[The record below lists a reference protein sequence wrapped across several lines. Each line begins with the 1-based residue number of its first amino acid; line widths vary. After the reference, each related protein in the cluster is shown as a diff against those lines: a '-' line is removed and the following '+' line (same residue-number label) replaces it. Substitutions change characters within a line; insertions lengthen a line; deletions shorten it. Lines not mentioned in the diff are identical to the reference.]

1 MEAAVTEDIKEFV
14 KHKYSILVI
23 EDDDVDREKILR
35 LLKKS
40 KISLKIYEGS
50 SANDALKI
58 LKEQEFN
65 CVIVDYY
72 LPDAIGSDLIN
83 AIHNHKKNPT
93 PIIMISGN
101 SDERII
107 ANAMKEGIFDYLPKR
122 NLECEQLKQ
131 TLEASFNWA
140 DNEQQLNEINTRFS
154 QLAEGLP
161 QLIWTC
167 NAKGEC
173 EFLNKRWCD
182 FTGIK
187 AEHQLGLDWI
197 KQIHSEDQ
205 IEFIK
210 AWKKSIQTSN
220 EMLINVRIRRND
232 GEYRWFDTRATPQK
246 NSDGEV
252 IRWLGSNTDI
262 TEIELTRQAL
272 INSENKFHAAFEY
285 APLGMVLTDTNGIIL
300 QINTAFSSLLGAPCV
315 DDFYNFEMEK
325 LYDQNDIVFI
335 KKQLSKLNNDTKKNI
350 QFETYLKT
358 MDQKFIPVFISAALL
373 NTTKFTFCYLFQ
385 IYDLSERKR
394 YEEELKKLAHFDP
407 LTGLAN
413 RAKLHEEIEFLITQS
428 HRNATPFAVL
438 FGDLDHFKQI
448 NDGLGHEAG
457 DKLLRIISR
466 RLKKGIR
473 RGDSIARLGGD
484 EFVILLKDVTR
495 FESVVAVTEKLI
507 GSIKKPIK
515 LYGTTIHIG
524 MSIGIA
530 LFPTDGDNA
539 KTLLRNADS
548 ALYDAKAKGRGTYQL
563 YRKELTEYVHNRL
576 LLDADLRSAIE
587 KNEFELYFQ
596 PVIDFTKN
604 SIVSVEALI
613 RWHHPLRGMV
623 PPDEFIPYA
632 QETGLITF
640 IDSWAVNNACQHGA
654 ICHQEGFP
662 INISVNI
669 SARQFQNHLLTATI
683 KSATNNNKFDPKY
696 LIIEITEQMF
706 LENTENNLKQISEV
720 KALGCKISLDD
731 FGVGFSSLSYII
743 RFSPHYLKIDRSFI
757 SKIGE
762 ASEHDEMVRA
772 ILGLSK
778 IIPMHIVA
786 EGVETDK
793 QSAFLR
799 NLGCHFAQGY
809 LYARPLKF
817 KDLMDLLK
825 SQYTI
830 N

>member
-1 MEAAVTEDIKEFV
+1 MEAVAEDIAKNS
-14 KHKYSILVI
+14 YSVLVI

-40 KISLKIYEGS
+40 DISLNIFEES
-50 SANDALKI
+50 SAIDALKT
-58 LKEQEFN
+58 LKTEEFN
-65 CVIVDYY
+65 CVIVDYH
-72 LPDAIGSDLIN
+72 LPDALGSDLID

-101 SDERII
+101 SDERVI
-107 ANAMKEGIFDYLPKR
+107 ANVMRDGIFDYLPKR
-122 NLECEQLKQ
+122 NLGCEQLKQ
-131 TLEASFNWA
+131 VLEASFNWA
-140 DNEQQLNEINTRFS
+140 DNERQLNEINTRFS

-182 FTGIK
+182 FTGIN
-187 AEHQLGLDWI
+187 AEYQLGHDWI
-197 KQIHSEDQ
+197 KQLHNEDQ
-205 IEFIK
+205 IAFIK
-210 AWKKSIQTSN
+210 SWKKSIKTGN
-220 EMLINVRIRRND
+220 EMQINVRIRRHD

-246 NSDGEV
+246 NINSEV
-252 IRWLGSNTDI
+252 IRWLGSSTDI

-272 INSENKFHAAFEY
+272 INSENKFHAAFDY
-285 APLGMVLTDTNGIIL
+285 APLGMALMDTNGVIL
-300 QINTAFSSLLGAPCV
+300 QINTAFASLLGISQIDELANV
-315 DDFYNFEMEK
+315 EMEK
-325 LYDQNDIVFI
+325 LYEKNDIDFI
-335 KKQLSKLNNDTKKNI
+335 KGELDKLNTDTTKNV
-350 QFETYLKT
+350 QFETNLKT
-358 MDQKFIPVFISAALL
+358 QDNSTIPVFISAALL
-373 NTTKFTFCYLFQ
+373 NTAKFTFCYLFQ

-394 YEEELKKLAHFDP
+394 YEDELKKLAHFDP

-413 RAKLHEEIEFLITQS
+413 RAKLHEEIEFLISQS
-428 HRNATPFAVL
+428 HRHAKPFAVL

-457 DKLLRIISR
+457 DKLLRIVSR

-495 FESVVAVTEKLI
+495 FEAVVAVTEKLI
-507 GSIKKPIK
+507 NSIKKPIK

-548 ALYDAKAKGRGTYQL
+548 ALYDAKAKGRGSYQL

-576 LLDADLRSAIE
+576 LLDADLRNAIE

-596 PVIDFTKN
+596 PVIDFSKN
-604 SIVSVEALI
+604 SIVSAEALI
-613 RWHHPLRGMV
+613 RWHHPIRGMV
-623 PPDEFIPYA
+623 SPDEFIPYA
-632 QETGLITF
+632 QETGLITH
-640 IDSWAVNNACQHGA
+640 IDEWAVNNACEQGA
-654 ICHQEGFP
+654 LLHQQGFP
-662 INISVNI
+662 INIAVNI
-669 SARQFQNHLLTATI
+669 SARQFQNHLFIETV
-683 KSATNNNKFDPKY
+683 KSATEKHKFNPEN

-706 LENTENNLKQISEV
+706 LENTENNLKQISEI
-720 KALGCKISLDD
+720 KAFGCNISLDD

-743 RFSPHYLKIDRSFI
+743 RFSPRYLKIDRSFV

-786 EGVETDK
+786 EGVETNE
-793 QSAFLR
+793 QNIFLR
-799 NLGCHFAQGY
+799 DLGCHFGQGY
-809 LYARPLKF
+809 LYSRPLQF
-817 KDLMDLLK
+817 KNLVDLLK
-825 SQYTI
+825 SEYKA

>member
-1 MEAAVTEDIKEFV
+1 MEAIAEDILKNS
-14 KHKYSILVI
+14 YSVLVI

-40 KISLKIYEGS
+40 DIALNIFEES
-50 SANDALKI
+50 SAIDALNI
-58 LKEQEFN
+58 LKKEEFN
-65 CVIVDYY
+65 CVIVDYH
-72 LPDAIGSDLIN
+72 LPDALGSDLID

-107 ANAMKEGIFDYLPKR
+107 ANVMRDGIFDYLPKR
-122 NLECEQLKQ
+122 NLGCEQLKQ
-131 TLEASFNWA
+131 VLEASFNWA
-140 DNEQQLNEINTRFS
+140 DNERQLQEINTRFS

-167 NAKGEC
+167 NATGEC

-187 AEHQLGLDWI
+187 AEQQLGIEWI
-197 KQIHSEDQ
+197 KQLHEEDQ
-205 IEFIK
+205 IAFIK
-210 AWKKSIQTSN
+210 SWKKSIKTGN
-220 EMLINVRIRRND
+220 EMQINIRIRRSD

-246 NSDGEV
+246 NANGEV

-272 INSENKFHAAFEY
+272 MNSENKFHAAFDY
-285 APLGMVLTDTNGIIL
+285 APLGMALTDINGIIL
-300 QINTAFSSLLGAPCV
+300 QINTAFASLLGTSKTDRLINIA
-315 DDFYNFEMEK
+315 MEK
-325 LYDQNDIVFI
+325 LYEKNDIAFI
-335 KKQLSKLNNDTKKNI
+335 KSQLDKLNTDTTKNV
-350 QFETYLKT
+350 QFETNLKT
-358 MDQKFIPVFISAALL
+358 HDNSTIPVFISAALL
-373 NTTKFTFCYLFQ
+373 NTAKFTFCYLFQ

-394 YEEELKKLAHFDP
+394 YEDELKKLAHFDP

-413 RAKLHEEIEFLITQS
+413 RAKLHEEIEFLISQS
-428 HRNATPFAVL
+428 HRNEKPFAVL

-457 DKLLRIISR
+457 DKLLRIVSR
-466 RLKKGIR
+466 RFKKGIR

-484 EFVILLKDVTR
+484 EFVILLKDVAR

-507 GSIKKPIK
+507 NSIKKPVR
-515 LYGTTIHIG
+515 LYGTTIHVG

-548 ALYDAKAKGRGTYQL
+548 ALYDAKAKGRGSYQL

-576 LLDADLRSAIE
+576 LLDADLRNAIE

-596 PVIDFTKN
+596 PVIDFSKN
-604 SIVSVEALI
+604 SIVSAEALI
-613 RWHHPLRGMV
+613 RWHHPIRGMV
-623 PPDEFIPYA
+623 SPDEFIPYA
-632 QETGLITF
+632 QETGLITH
-640 IDSWAVNNACQHGA
+640 IDEWAVKNACKHGA
-654 ICHQEGFP
+654 LLHQQGFP
-662 INISVNI
+662 LNIAVNI
-669 SARQFQNHLLTATI
+669 SARQFQNHLFIDTV
-683 KSATNNNKFDPKY
+683 KSATEKY
-696 LIIEITEQMF
+696 HFNPENLIIEITEQMF
-706 LENTENNLKQISEV
+706 LENTENNLKQISEI
-720 KALGCKISLDD
+720 KAFGCNISLDD

-743 RFSPHYLKIDRSFI
+743 RFSPRYLKIDRSFV

-786 EGVETDK
+786 EGVETDE
-793 QSAFLR
+793 QSTFLKS
-799 NLGCHFAQGY
+799 LGCHFAQGY
-809 LYARPLKF
+809 LYSRPLQF
-817 KDLMDLLK
+817 KNLVDLLK
-825 SQYTI
+825 SQYKT